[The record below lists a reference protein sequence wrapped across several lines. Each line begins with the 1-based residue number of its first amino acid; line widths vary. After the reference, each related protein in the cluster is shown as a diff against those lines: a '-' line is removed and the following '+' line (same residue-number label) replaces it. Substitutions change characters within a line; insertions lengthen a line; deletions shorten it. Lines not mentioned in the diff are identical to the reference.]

1 MTPEP
6 YRPEPI
12 ETFQSPEAFEAMRK
26 ALAGV
31 RAQFGRH
38 YPLIIGGE
46 KVHTQATISSTNPSN
61 PSEVIGVSAKA
72 GIAEADAA
80 LDAAWRAFAPRQG
93 AAQGWKDWPQE
104 HRSRVLLKAAQIMKR
119 RQRELEAWLVYE
131 IGKNWVEAA
140 ADVAEAIDFIRYYAI
155 SALKYKDGAPVVPY
169 PGEDNE
175 AFYIPLGVG
184 VVIAPWNFPLAILT
198 GMTVAPIAVGNC
210 VVCKPAEDTVVIAA
224 KLFEILEEA
233 GLPAGVAN
241 YLPGSGSEVGAY
253 LVQHP
258 RTRFINFTGSLEVG
272 LRINESA
279 ARLSP
284 GQIWLKRAFLELG
297 GKDGLIV
304 DETAD
309 LDAAAQATVQSAYGF
324 QGQKCSAA
332 SRLIVVDAVHDLL
345 MEQILHRTEGLIV
358 GPAEENPDMGPVA
371 SAQQEKTVL
380 SYIEIGQQEGRL
392 ALGGRKLEG
401 SGFFIAPTVF
411 EQVSPDARIA
421 QEEIF
426 GPVLSVIRVP
436 DFDTAL
442 EVANG
447 TRFGLTGGVFSRKR
461 ERLERA
467 RREFHV
473 GNLYF
478 NRKITGA
485 LVGVQPFGGFNL
497 SGTDT
502 KAGGPDYLL
511 NFLQMKSVTE
521 RF

>member
-1 MTPEP
+1 MNLEP
-6 YRPEPI
+6 YRPENI
-12 ETFQSPEAFEAMRK
+12 ETFQNPEVIEAMRRS
-26 ALAGV
+26 LAAV
-31 RAQFGRH
+31 RSQFGRH
-38 YPLIIGGE
+38 YPLIIGSE
-46 KVHTQATISSTNPSN
+46 KVYTQATITSTNPSY
-61 PSEVIGVSAKA
+61 PSEVIGVTAKA

-80 LDAAWRAFAPRQG
+80 LDAAWRAYKSWR
-93 AAQGWKDWPQE
+93 DWPQE
-104 HRSRVLLKAAQIMKR
+104 HRSRLLLKAAQIMKQ

-169 PGEDNE
+169 PGEDNA
-175 AFYIPLGVG
+175 AFYLPLGVG
-184 VVIAPWNFPLAILT
+184 VVIAPWNFPLAILA
-198 GMTVAPIAVGNC
+198 GMTVGPVAVGNC
-210 VVCKPAEDTVVIAA
+210 VVAKPAEDTVVIAA

-241 YLPGSGSEVGAY
+241 FLPGKGSEIGAH
-253 LVQHP
+253 LVEHP
-258 RTRFINFTGSLEVG
+258 RTRFVNFTGSLEVG

-279 ARLSP
+279 AKLSP
-284 GQIWLKRAFLELG
+284 GQIWLKRVFLELG

-309 LDAAAQATVQSAYGF
+309 IAAAAQASVMSAFGF

-332 SRLIVVDAVHDLL
+332 SRLIVVDGVYQQL
-345 MEQILHRTEGLIV
+345 MEQVLARCEGLVV

-371 SAQQEKTVL
+371 SAKQENTVL
-380 SYIEIGQQEGRL
+380 SYIELGQQEGRL
-392 ALGGRKLEG
+392 ALGGRRLEG
-401 SGFFIAPTVF
+401 SGYFISPTIFEGVAPH
-411 EQVSPDARIA
+411 ARIA

-426 GPVLSVIRVP
+426 GPVLAVIRVP
-436 DFDTAL
+436 DYSTAL
-442 EVANG
+442 EVANT

-461 ERLERA
+461 ERLEQA

-497 SGTDT
+497 SGTNT

>member
-6 YRPEPI
+6 YRPEPV
-12 ETFQSPEAFEAMRK
+12 ETFLTPEPLAAMHK
-26 ALAGV
+26 ALV
-31 RAQFGRH
+31 EVKAQLGHH

-46 KVHTQATISSTNPSN
+46 KVDTARKVVSTNPSD
-61 PSEVIGVSAKA
+61 PAQVVGTTAMASA
-72 GIAEADAA
+72 AEADAA
-80 LDAAWRAFAPRQG
+80 LEAAWKAFAS
-93 AAQGWKDWPQE
+93 WKKWPQE
-104 HRSRVLLKAAQIMKR
+104 DRSRLLMKAAHIMKR
-119 RQRELEAWLVYE
+119 RQRELEAWLVWE
-131 IGKNWVEAA
+131 IGKNYVEAA
-140 ADVAEAIDFIRYYAI
+140 AEVAEAIDFLRYYAI
-155 SALKYKDGAPVVPY
+155 QSLKYAAGAPVTHF

-175 AFYIPLGVG
+175 AFYIPLGAG
-184 VVIAPWNFPLAILT
+184 VVIAPWNFPLAILC
-198 GMTVAPIAVGNC
+198 GMIMGPVAVGNT
-210 VVCKPAEDTVVIAA
+210 VVAKPAEDTVVIAA
-224 KLFEILEEA
+224 KLFEVFEEA
-233 GLPAGVAN
+233 GVPAGVVN
-241 YLPGSGSEVGAY
+241 FLPGEGSEVGAH
-253 LVQHP
+253 LVAHP
-258 RTRFINFTGSLEVG
+258 KTRFVNFTGSLEVG
-272 LRINESA
+272 LRINETA
-279 ARLSP
+279 AKLAP
-284 GQIWLKRAFLELG
+284 GQLWLKRVFLELG

-309 LDAAAQATVQSAYGF
+309 LEAAALGTVQSAFGF

-332 SRLIVVDAVHDLL
+332 SRLIVVDKVADLVVERVVERARRL
-345 MEQILHRTEGLIV
+345 SV

-371 SAQQEKTVL
+371 SAQQENTVRKYL
-380 SYIEIGQQEGRL
+380 DIGQGEGKL
-392 ALGGRKLEG
+392 VLGGHRLEG
-401 SGFFIAPTVF
+401 SGYFFEPTVF
-411 EQVSPDARIA
+411 DHVAPDARIA

-436 DFDTAL
+436 DFDAAL

-447 TRFGLTGGVFSRKR
+447 TRFGLTGGVYSGSR

-521 RF
+521 RY

>member
-1 MTPEP
+1 MTVEP
-6 YRPEPI
+6 YRPESI
-12 ETFQSPEAFEAMRK
+12 ETFQSPEAFEAMRRSL
-26 ALAGV
+26 ALV
-31 RAQFGRH
+31 RSQFGRH

-46 KVHTQATISSTNPSN
+46 KVHTPATITSTNPSN
-61 PSEVIGVSAKA
+61 PAEVVGVTAKA

-80 LDAAWRAFAPRQG
+80 LEAAWRAFGSWR
-93 AAQGWKDWPQE
+93 DWPQE
-104 HRSRVLLKAAQIMKR
+104 HRSRLLFKAAQIMKR

-155 SALKYKDGAPVVPY
+155 SALKYQDGAPVVPY
-169 PGEDNE
+169 PGEDNS

-198 GMTVAPIAVGNC
+198 SMTVGPLAVGNC
-210 VVCKPAEDTVVIAA
+210 VVAKPAEDTVVIAA

-241 YLPGSGSEVGAY
+241 FLPGKGSEIGAY
-253 LVQHP
+253 LVEHP
-258 RTRFINFTGSLEVG
+258 RTRFVNFTGSLEVG
-272 LRINESA
+272 LRIHESA

-284 GQIWLKRAFLELG
+284 GQVWLKRVFLELG

-309 LDAAAQATVQSAYGF
+309 IAAAAQATVTSAFGF

-332 SRLIVVDAVHDLL
+332 SRLIVVDGVYQQL
-345 MEQILHRTEGLIV
+345 MEQVLASCEGLVV

-371 SAQQEKTVL
+371 SAKQENTVL
-380 SYIEIGQQEGRL
+380 SYIEVGHQEGRL
-392 ALGGRKLEG
+392 ALGGRRLEG
-401 SGFFIAPTVF
+401 SGYFISPTIF
-411 EQVSPDARIA
+411 EEVSPDARIA

-426 GPVLSVIRVP
+426 GPLLAVIRVP
-436 DFDTAL
+436 DFGAAL
-442 EVANG
+442 EVANA
-447 TRFGLTGGVFSRKR
+447 TRYGLTGGVFSRKR
-461 ERLERA
+461 ERLEQA
-467 RREFHV
+467 RREFQV

-497 SGTDT
+497 SGTNT

>member
-1 MTPEP
+1 MTTEP

-26 ALAGV
+26 ALAEV
-31 RAQFGRH
+31 RSQFGHH

-46 KVHTQATISSTNPSN
+46 RVHTQASITSTNPSN
-61 PSEVIGVSAKA
+61 PTEIVGTSAKA
-72 GIAEADAA
+72 GAAEAEAA
-80 LDAAWRAFAPRQG
+80 LDAAWRAFRT
-93 AAQGWKDWPQE
+93 WRDWPQE
-104 HRSRVLLKAAQIMKR
+104 HRSRLLLKAAQIMKR

-131 IGKNWVEAA
+131 IGKNWMEAA
-140 ADVAEAIDFIRYYAI
+140 ADVAEAIDFMRYYAL

-224 KLFEILEEA
+224 KLFEVLEEA
-233 GLPAGVAN
+233 GLPPGVAN
-241 YLPGSGSEVGAY
+241 YLPGLGSEVGAY

-258 RTRFINFTGSLEVG
+258 STRFINFTGSLEVG
-272 LRINESA
+272 LQINESA

-284 GQIWLKRAFLELG
+284 GQIWIKRVFLELG
-297 GKDGLIV
+297 GKDALIV
-304 DETAD
+304 DESAD
-309 LDAAAQATVQSAYGF
+309 LAAAAQATVQSAFGF

-332 SRLIVVDAVHDLL
+332 SRLVVVDGVYDLL
-345 MEQILHRTEGLIV
+345 MEQVLDRTESLIV

-371 SAQQEKTVL
+371 SAQQEKKVL

-392 ALGGRKLEG
+392 VLGGRRLEG
-401 SGFFIAPTVF
+401 GGYFIAPTVF
-411 EQVSPDARIA
+411 EDVSPDARIA

-436 DFDTAL
+436 DFDAAL

-447 TRFGLTGGVFSRKR
+447 TRYGLTGGVFSRKR
-461 ERLERA
+461 EHLERA

>member
-6 YRPEPI
+6 YRPEPV
-12 ETFQSPEAFEAMRK
+12 ETFQSHEAFEAMRK
-26 ALAGV
+26 ALIEV

-46 KVHTQATISSTNPSN
+46 RVNTPEAIVSTNPSN
-61 PSEVIGVSAKA
+61 PVEVVGQSAKA

-80 LDAAWRAFAPRQG
+80 LDAAWRAFP
-93 AAQGWKDWPQE
+93 GWRDWPQE
-104 HRSRVLLKAAQIMKR
+104 HRSRLLLKAAQIMKR

-131 IGKNWVEAA
+131 IGKNWTEAA
-140 ADVAEAIDFIRYYAI
+140 ADVAEAIDFLRYYAI
-155 SALKYKDGAPVVPY
+155 SALKYKDGAPVLPY

-175 AFYIPLGVG
+175 AFYIPLGAG

-198 GMTVAPIAVGNC
+198 GMTAAPIAVGNT
-210 VVCKPAEDTVVIAA
+210 VVVKPAEDTVVAAA
-224 KLFEILEEA
+224 KLFEVLEEA
-233 GLPAGVAN
+233 GLPPGVAN
-241 YLPGSGSEVGAY
+241 YLPGEGSEVGAY
-253 LVQHP
+253 LVRHP

-272 LRINESA
+272 LQINETA

-284 GQIWLKRAFLELG
+284 GQVWFKRVFLELG
-297 GKDGLIV
+297 GKDAIIV

-309 LDAAAQATVQSAYGF
+309 LKAAAQATVQSAFGF

-332 SRLIVVDAVHDLL
+332 SRLIVVDGIYDLL
-345 MEQILHRTEGLIV
+345 VEEVLGRTEALIV
-358 GPAEENPDMGPVA
+358 GPAEENPDLGPLA
-371 SAQQEKTVL
+371 SQKQEETVL
-380 SYIEIGQQEGRL
+380 SYIEVGRQEGRL
-392 ALGGRKLEG
+392 LLGGRRLEG
-401 SGFFIAPTVF
+401 SGFFVAPTLF
-411 EQVSPDARIA
+411 DRVSPDARIA

-426 GPVLSVIRVP
+426 GPVLSVLRVP

-442 EVANG
+442 EVANN
-447 TRFGLTGGVFSRKR
+447 TRYGLTGGVFSRKR
-461 ERLERA
+461 ERLEKA

>member
-1 MTPEP
+1 MTVEP
-6 YRPEPI
+6 YRPESI
-12 ETFQSPEAFEAMRK
+12 ETFQSPEAFEAMRRSL
-26 ALAGV
+26 ALV
-31 RAQFGRH
+31 RSQFGRH

-46 KVHTQATISSTNPSN
+46 KVHTPATITSTNPSN
-61 PSEVIGVSAKA
+61 PSEVVGVTAKA

-80 LDAAWRAFAPRQG
+80 LEAAWRAFGSWR
-93 AAQGWKDWPQE
+93 DWPQE
-104 HRSRVLLKAAQIMKR
+104 HRSRLLLKAAQIMKR

-155 SALKYKDGAPVVPY
+155 SALKYQGGAPVVPY
-169 PGEDNE
+169 PGEDNS

-184 VVIAPWNFPLAILT
+184 VVIAPWNFPLAILA
-198 GMTVAPIAVGNC
+198 GMTVGPVAVGNC
-210 VVCKPAEDTVVIAA
+210 VVAKPAEDTVVIAA

-241 YLPGSGSEVGAY
+241 FLPGKGSEIGAY
-253 LVQHP
+253 LVEHP

-272 LRINESA
+272 LRIHESA

-284 GQIWLKRAFLELG
+284 GQVWLKRVFLELG

-309 LDAAAQATVQSAYGF
+309 IAAAAQATVMSAFGF

-332 SRLIVVDAVHDLL
+332 SRLIVVDGVYQQL
-345 MEQILHRTEGLIV
+345 MEQVVARSEGLVV

-371 SAQQEKTVL
+371 SAKQENTVL
-380 SYIEIGQQEGRL
+380 SYIEVGQQEGRL
-392 ALGGRKLEG
+392 ALGGRRLEG
-401 SGFFIAPTVF
+401 SGYFISPTIF
-411 EQVSPDARIA
+411 EEVSPEARIA

-426 GPVLSVIRVP
+426 GPLLAVIRVP
-436 DFDTAL
+436 DFGAAL
-442 EVANG
+442 EVANA
-447 TRFGLTGGVFSRKR
+447 TRYGLTGGVFSRKR
-461 ERLERA
+461 ERLEQA
-467 RREFHV
+467 RREFQV

-497 SGTDT
+497 SGTNT

>member
-1 MTPEP
+1 MNLEP
-6 YRPEPI
+6 YRPEPV
-12 ETFQSPEAFEAMRK
+12 ETFFNIEAFEAMRK
-26 ALAGV
+26 ALAEV
-31 RAQFGRH
+31 RGQFGHH

-46 KVHTQATISSTNPSN
+46 KVETGEKIASTNPSD
-61 PSEVIGVSAKA
+61 PAQVVGYTSKAKA
-72 GIAEADAA
+72 PEADAA
-80 LDAAWRAFAPRQG
+80 LEAAWKAFQS
-93 AAQGWKDWPQE
+93 WKNWPQE
-104 HRSRVLLKAAQIMKR
+104 HRSRLLLKAAHIMKH

-131 IGKNWVEAA
+131 IGKSWGEAA

-155 SALKYKDGAPVVPY
+155 SALKYKDGAPVVAY
-169 PGEDNE
+169 PGEDNA

-184 VVIAPWNFPLAILT
+184 VVIAPWNFPLAILA
-198 GMTVAPIAVGNC
+198 GMVTAPIAVGNC
-210 VVCKPAEDTVVIAA
+210 VVAKPAEDTVVIAA

-241 YLPGSGSEVGAY
+241 FLPGDGAEVGAY

-272 LRINESA
+272 LRINEA
-279 ARLSP
+279 AAKLAP
-284 GQIWLKRAFLELG
+284 GQVWLKRAFLELG

-309 LDAAAQATVQSAYGF
+309 LEAAGQAAVQSAFGF

-332 SRLIVVDAVHDLL
+332 SRLIVVDQVHDHL
-345 MEQILHRTEGLIV
+345 MEKIVGRAESLVV
-358 GPAEENPDMGPVA
+358 GPAEENPDLGPVA
-371 SAQQEKTVL
+371 SAQQENTVL
-380 SYIEIGQQEGRL
+380 SYIDIGQGEGKL
-392 ALGGRKLEG
+392 AVGGRRLEG
-401 SGFFIAPTVF
+401 SGYFIAPTVF
-411 EQVSPDARIA
+411 EHIAPDARLA

-442 EVANG
+442 EVANS
-447 TRFGLTGGVFSRKR
+447 TRFGLTGGVFSRNR
-461 ERLERA
+461 ERLEKA
-467 RREFHV
+467 RRDFHV

-511 NFLQMKSVTE
+511 NFMQMKSVTE